1 MITHLNPPPFFL
13 PPSPLPPPPKKE
25 RKKEKS
31 SVCYSDS
38 KSMRPNREEFDYMS
52 QHMVSQ

>member
-1 MITHLNPPPFFL
+1 MITHLNSPPFFL
-13 PPSPLPPPPKKE
+13 PPSPPPKKE

-31 SVCYSDS
+31 RVSYSDS
-38 KSMRPNREEFDYMS
+38 KCMRPNREEFDYMS